1 MNLNKGIFQHLAAI
15 AILLIVAAVY
25 FYPELQGKKILA
37 HDSMSAV
44 SASKQARDYQEKGE
58 TILWGNTVFSGM
70 PLYQV
75 AYSVKANLL
84 KVFFELKQLL
94 PLSIWIWFTLM
105 LGFYISLSLLGYRS
119 EIGVIG
125 AITFGLSTWFLLSI
139 EAGHATKI
147 LAIAFIPPLVSS
159 ILITYKGKWLLG
171 GVLTS
176 LFLGL
181 AIMANHPQIVYY
193 SIFLIGFLFIV
204 KLVEAIKE
212 KKLPVFIK
220 RTFILIGFG
229 LLGVLPNITLLWTT
243 YDYSHE
249 TMRGGKSELTSPEQ
263 QKKSTGLEID
273 YAMAWSYGKAESF
286 NFLIPG
292 LYAPGATLG
301 KNSDTYE
308 ELAKKGVPKNQI
320 LDYLKGIPMY
330 YGTQTTPSGPSYMGA
345 GLLFLFVLMLFIY
358 QGNFKWILVGTILIS
373 LIFSWGSNFLVVN
386 EFFFNHFPLYNKFR
400 TPSMWLSLM
409 MIAISF
415 GAMMALKVISE
426 KEYDAKKIKKAL
438 LYTGGIL
445 GGISL
450 IVFLMGSS
458 FLDFAG
464 PYDTQLEQN
473 GLPIDSIIQDRI
485 DLTRND
491 ALRTLFIIALVF
503 GTIWA
508 IVFNKIKNLKLGI
521 IAVGIILIGDLW
533 FVGKR
538 FLNEDDFTK
547 AKTYEKS
554 IVATAA
560 DQQILTDKTPNYR
573 VFNASVNS
581 FNDNSSS
588 YFHHSVGGYS
598 AAKLYRYQDIIER
611 HLAKGNMNVFNMLN
625 TKYFI
630 TGKPGQE
637 IAQLNPGAL
646 GSVWFVNQVNWA
658 KNANEEMEKLTN
670 SNPLTTVVIDER
682 YKNYLSSFK
691 FENDSTGNIALVNF
705 NPDKMTYSSEANV
718 DKFAVFSEIWYKG
731 NIDWKAFVDGKETE
745 FIRVNYLLR
754 GLKIPKGKHEI
765 IFKFHPNSHYI
776 GSKISLVSS
785 SLILILIL
793 GLVVMVILKKQL
805 PGMKED

>member
-15 AILLIVAAVY
+15 TVLLVVAAVY

-84 KVFFELKQLL
+84 KVFFELKQVL

-147 LAIAFIPPLVSS
+147 LAIAFIPPLISS

-171 GVLTS
+171 GILTS

-193 SIFLIGFLFIV
+193 SIFLIGLLFIV
-204 KLVEAIKE
+204 KLVGAIKE

-220 RTFILIGFG
+220 RSLILIGFG

-249 TMRGGKSELTSPEQ
+249 TMRGGKSELINEN

-308 ELAKKGVPKNQI
+308 ELVKKGVPKNQVI
-320 LDYLKGIPMY
+320 DYLKGIPMY

-358 QGNFKWILVGTILIS
+358 KGNFKWILTGTILIS

-409 MIAISF
+409 MIAVSF

-426 KEYDAKKIKKAL
+426 KEYDTKKIKKAL

-445 GGISL
+445 GGIAL

-458 FLDFAG
+458 FLDFVG

-473 GLPIDSIIQDRI
+473 GLPIDSIVQDRI

-491 ALRTLFIIALVF
+491 ALRTLFILALVF
-503 GTIWA
+503 GIVWA
-508 IVFNKIKNLKLGI
+508 IVFNKIKNIKLGI
-521 IAVGIILIGDLW
+521 IALGVILIGDLW
-533 FVGKR
+533 LVGKR

-560 DQQILTDKTPNYR
+560 DQQILTDKAPNYR
-573 VFNASVNS
+573 VFNASVSS
-581 FNDNSSS
+581 FNDNNSS

-637 IAQLNPGAL
+637 MAQQNPGAL
-646 GSVWFVNQVNWA
+646 GSVWFVNEINWA

-670 SNPLTTVVIDER
+670 FNPLTTVVIDER
-682 YKNYLSSFK
+682 YKNYLQSFN

-718 DKFAVFSEIWYKG
+718 YKFAVFSEIWYKG
-731 NIDWKAFVDGKETE
+731 NIDWKAFIDGKEAE

-765 IFKFHPNSHYI
+765 IFKFHPDSHYI

-785 SLILILIL
+785 GLILVMIL
-793 GLVVMVILKKQL
+793 GLVLLIILKKPL

>member
-15 AILLIVAAVY
+15 AVLLVVAAVY

-84 KVFFELKQLL
+84 KVFFELKQVL

-147 LAIAFIPPLVSS
+147 LAIAFIPPLISS

-171 GVLTS
+171 GILTS

-193 SIFLIGFLFIV
+193 SLFLIGVLVVV
-204 KLVEAIKE
+204 KLMEAFKE
-212 KKLPVFIK
+212 KKLLVFIK
-220 RTFILIGFG
+220 RSLILIGFG

-249 TMRGGKSELTSPEQ
+249 TMRGGKSELVNEN

-358 QGNFKWILVGTILIS
+358 QGNFKWILLGTVLIS
-373 LIFSWGSNFLVVN
+373 MIFSWGNNFLVVN

-409 MIAISF
+409 MIAVSF

-426 KEYDAKKIKKAL
+426 KEYNVKKIKKSL

-445 GGISL
+445 GGIAL

-458 FLDFAG
+458 FLDFVG

-473 GLPIDSIIQDRI
+473 GLPIDSIVQDRI

-491 ALRTLFIIALVF
+491 ALRTLFILALVF
-503 GTIWA
+503 GTVWV
-508 IVFNKIKNLKLGI
+508 IVFNKIKNIKLGI
-521 IAVGIILIGDLW
+521 IALGIILIGDLW
-533 FVGKR
+533 LVGKR

-560 DQQILTDKTPNYR
+560 DQQILTDKTLNYR

-637 IAQLNPGAL
+637 MAQQNLGAL
-646 GSVWFVNQVNWA
+646 GSVWFVNEINWA

-670 SNPLTTVVIDER
+670 FNPLTTVVIDER
-682 YKNYLSSFK
+682 YKNYLQSFN

-731 NIDWKAFVDGKETE
+731 NVDWKAFVDGKETE

-754 GLKIPKGKHEI
+754 GLKVPKGKHEI
-765 IFKFHPNSHYI
+765 IFKFHPDSHYI

-785 SLILILIL
+785 SLILVMIL
-793 GLVVMVILKKQL
+793 GLVVLIILKKPL